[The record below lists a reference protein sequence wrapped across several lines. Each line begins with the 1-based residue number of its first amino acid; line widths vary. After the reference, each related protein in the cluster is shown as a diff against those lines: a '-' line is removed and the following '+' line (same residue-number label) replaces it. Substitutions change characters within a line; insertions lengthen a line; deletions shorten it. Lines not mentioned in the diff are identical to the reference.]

1 MSREKIKYL
10 ILDLDGVITDGT
22 VTINKSNDEYKS
34 YSYQDLDAITSMHNI
49 GLEIAIVTAE
59 NTPIV
64 ATIAK
69 RFKINNVIKGAK
81 DKLKAISKLKNSNG
95 ISFNEICYIADGDRD
110 AISLEKVGFGF
121 CPMNGTKLAKESS
134 NKILNSSGG
143 NGAIAEA
150 VEFLVENALI

>member
-22 VTINKSNDEYKS
+22 VTISSSNDEYKS

-121 CPMNGTKLAKESS
+121 CPMNGTKLAKAAS
-134 NKILNSSGG
+134 NKILNSNGG

-150 VEFLVENALI
+150 VDFLVENALI

>member
-1 MSREKIKYL
+1 MNKKKIKYL

-22 VTINKSNDEYKS
+22 VTISSSNDEYKS
-34 YSYQDLDAITSMHNI
+34 YSYQDLDAITSMQKI

-59 NTPIV
+59 KSPIV
-64 ATIAK
+64 TIIAK

-81 DKLKAISKLKNSNG
+81 DKLKAISKLKHSNS

-110 AISLEKVGFGF
+110 ALALEKVGFGF
-121 CPMNGTKLAKESS
+121 CPINGTKLAKEAS

-150 VEFLVENALI
+150 VEFLVENELI